1 MNSMPFVL
9 QSTPLI
15 DWRFFHAKQSG
26 GVFSSSVVRMVPP
39 NPLLPAG
46 LLTKK
51 KLDFSRGLEYYDTDI
66 TKIIQTEG
74 SCRAMLTER
83 IEKIRQNYVNAK
95 PEISCERA
103 KIWTESHK
111 RTEGLPVC
119 IRRARA
125 FYDCCVELGVHIF
138 EGELVVGAIGEFR
151 KCGILTPE
159 FSWIWVD
166 REMDTFDTRPQDPYH
181 ITEAQRSFLRREIFP
196 YWKGKSLEE
205 AFLARLPEDTK
216 RIGVDTGILDNDSKW
231 RQAVGEITPDY
242 QDVLFKKGFGGIIR
256 EAQAHLDA
264 LDSADPESLEKKDF
278 YTSILWTSRGIIAYA
293 NRYADEAER
302 LAGVEADPVR
312 AAELRVIAQNC
323 RRVPEHPPES
333 FYEAIQFLWF
343 VQIGGIL
350 SENPLSLNPGRFD
363 QYMDPYYEADLKRG
377 ALTEDF
383 AQELVDALWL
393 KYSEWVWT
401 ISSNT
406 ADYFA
411 GYNQF
416 QNLTVGGKKRDGKDG
431 TNPVTFLAMKATEEV
446 KTHQPGLSVR
456 VQADC
461 PKAFMDAVT
470 HLVSTGTGFPAIH
483 SDSVGYQMLIN
494 AGYEPEDARDWNNC
508 GCVVPHYRKTGEW
521 TAAVNMNFGSALEY
535 ALNEGKSLMTGED
548 MGLKEKPAGEF
559 TSYEEVEAAFYRQF
573 DNLCRHSILL
583 TLEAQR
589 LHKEMV
595 PRPFLSSCIEHCMEC
610 GKDLS
615 QGGAKYNIGP
625 VITGIGLAVTANSL
639 AAVKQLVFEDKVCSM
654 ETLAKALQ
662 ANWEGYEDLQEKAKA
677 CPKYGNDQD
686 AVDDIAIALANHF
699 YREIHQYK
707 DLFGSPFLTAF
718 MGISNYIPM
727 GRVLGATPDGRKH
740 GDPSS
745 EGVSP
750 YVGTDTSTP
759 LAAMRSSAK
768 LNQEIHSG
776 GTLLNLRLSPEL
788 VATKRGQAN
797 LGAMIQTLFSL
808 GAFHVQFNCISS
820 ETLRDAQ
827 AHPENYKDLLVRVA
841 GYSTQF
847 VNLSKSMQDAI
858 IARTEHAL

>member
-1 MNSMPFVL
+1 M
-9 QSTPLI
+9 
-15 DWRFFHAKQSG
+15 
-26 GVFSSSVVRMVPP
+26 
-39 NPLLPAG
+39 
-46 LLTKK
+46 
-51 KLDFSRGLEYYDTDI
+51 I
-66 TKIIQTEG
+66 TQ
-74 SCRAMLTER
+74 R
-83 IEKIRQNYVNAK
+83 IETIRQNYVNTK
-95 PEISCERA
+95 PEISCQRA
-103 KIWTESHK
+103 KIWTDSH
-111 RTEGLPVC
+111 RETEGLPVA

-125 FYDCCVELGVHIF
+125 FYDCCDRLEVHIF

-159 FSWIWVD
+159 FSWMWVD
-166 REMDTFDTRPQDPYH
+166 REMDTFATRPQDPYLM
-181 ITEAQRSFLRREIFP
+181 TDEQRDFVRREIFP

-205 AFLARLPEDTK
+205 AFLARLPEDTR

-256 EAQAHLDA
+256 EAEEHIAA
-264 LDSADPESLEKKDF
+264 LDPTNPADLEKKEF
-278 YTSILWTSRGIIAYA
+278 YQSVLWTSRGIIRYA

-302 LAGVEADPVR
+302 LAGQESDPVR
-312 AAELRVIAQNC
+312 AAELRTIAQNC

-343 VQIGGIL
+343 VQVGGIL

-363 QYMDPYYEADLKRG
+363 QYMDPYYEADLAKG
-377 ALTEDF
+377 AVTEDF
-383 AQELVDALWL
+383 AQELIEALWL

-416 QNLTVGGKKRDGKDG
+416 QNLTVGGKKRDGHDG
-431 TNPVTFLAMKATEEV
+431 TNPVTFMAMKATEEV
-446 KTHQPGLSVR
+446 RTHQPGLSVR

-461 PKAFMDAVT
+461 PREFLDAVT

-483 SDSVGYQMLIN
+483 SDSVGYQMLLN

-508 GCVVPHYRKTGEW
+508 GCVVPHFRKTGEW

-535 ALNEGKSLMTGED
+535 ALNQGASLMTGEQ
-548 MGLKEKPAGEF
+548 MGLTEKPAAQFGTF
-559 TSYEEVEAAFYRQF
+559 EEVMAAFYRQF
-573 DNLCRHSILL
+573 DNLCRHSIIL
-583 TLEAQR
+583 TVEAQR

-595 PRPFLSSCIEHCMEC
+595 PRPFLSSCIEHCMES

-639 AAVKQLVFEDKVCSM
+639 AAVKKLVFEDKVCTM
-654 ETLAKALQ
+654 ETLVNALR
-662 ANWEGYEDLQEKAKA
+662 ANWEGYEDLRQQAKD

-686 AVDDIAIALANHF
+686 DVDDLAVEIANHF

-707 DLFGSPFLTAF
+707 DIFGSPFLTAF

-740 GDPSS
+740 GEPSS

-750 YVGTDTSTP
+750 FVGTDTSTP
-759 LAAMRSSAK
+759 LAAMRSAAK
-768 LNQEIHSG
+768 LNQEVHSG
-776 GTLLNLRLSPEL
+776 GTLLNLRLNPEL

-797 LGAMIQTLFSL
+797 LGAMVQTLFSL

-847 VNLSKSMQDAI
+847 VNLSRSMQDAI
-858 IARTEHAL
+858 IARTEHSY